1 VGVCA
6 NAGPGV
12 GLTAGCGAGVEF
24 WADMAQVTG
33 LVGGLL
39 RSCLKNSPTM
49 GLGGLDGLETEMA
62 TTGQGETTER
72 GLGEGDRVC
81 GSLSS

>member
-6 NAGPGV
+6 SIGPGV

-24 WADMAQVTG
+24 WADMAQVIG

-39 RSCLKNSPTM
+39 RSCLKNSPTI
-49 GLGGLDGLETEMA
+49 GFSGSNRSESRVA
-62 TTGQGETTER
+62 TTG
-72 GLGEGDRVC
+72 
-81 GSLSS
+81 